1 VKLPRFR
8 NVILIAVVLALLTP
22 AYCLI
27 RHALDP
33 KYYVWH
39 IEFLLWP
46 TLVLL
51 YMREVAEN
59 STAYYALLGASI
71 AGNMLLYAILCAA
84 LWGLAWLIG
93 ASIRSL
99 RGVPTDLTPMKG
111 VKK

>member
-1 VKLPRFR
+1 MKLPRFR
-8 NVILIAVVLALLTP
+8 NVILIAAVLALLTP

-27 RHALDP
+27 RYALDP

-71 AGNMLLYAILCAA
+71 AANVLLYAILCAA
-84 LWGLAWLIG
+84 LLGLAWLIG

-99 RGVPTDLTPMKG
+99 RGVATDLTKR
-111 VKK
+111 